1 MIMHAIDLKR
11 VETATGKNL
20 KRICICIKMG

>member
-1 MIMHAIDLKR
+1 MIMHAIDSKR

-20 KRICICIKMG
+20 KRTYLGIKMG